1 LASTNHSP
9 NQITISENGQ
19 CISIQGHPEFDRDL
33 MRTMIKTRMDNGA
46 LDKDLSKRCLEQLE
60 NVSEE
65 MEDVWFAERVLDFIK
80 DKI

>member
-1 LASTNHSP
+1 MASTDHSP

-33 MRTMIKTRMDNGA
+33 MRKMIKTRMDNGA
-46 LDKDLSKRCLEQLE
+46 LDKELSKKCLEQLE
-60 NVSEE
+60 SVSEE
-65 MEDVWFAERVLDFIK
+65 MEDVWFAERVLDFVK